1 MTHIVAL
8 HSYRG
13 GTGKTNV
20 AANLAAELAR
30 GGARVALVDTDIQ
43 SPGIHILFDLDVD
56 GAYTIN
62 DVLWGRCTIE
72 DACHD
77 VTNRLEQG
85 LNAPLNAPSPGRLLL
100 LPASLKALEI
110 ARIAREGYDIELLN
124 EALMQLCG
132 TRALDYLILDTHPG
146 LNNETL
152 LSIAMSDTTIM
163 VLRPDYQDYQGTA
176 VTLLLTRHL
185 EVPRTLLVVNKI
197 HPEFDL
203 NLLEKRIH
211 DSYGAEIGAMLLL
224 SDDLIR
230 NGSQDL
236 TAVLQPD
243 GAFAAGIRQLAGRL
257 RTDASASPVPPGQ
270 TGQHGQS

>member
-1 MTHIVAL
+1 MTHIIAL

-72 DACHD
+72 DATHD
-77 VTNRLEQG
+77 VTNRLNTDR
-85 LNAPLNAPSPGRLLL
+85 NAPHPGQLLL

-132 TRALDYLILDTHPG
+132 ARAVDYLVLDTHPG

-203 NLLEKRIH
+203 SLLEKRIH
-211 DSYGAEIGAMLLL
+211 ESYGAEIGAMILL

-243 GAFAAGIRQLAGRL
+243 GAFAAGIRQLADRL
-257 RTDASASPVPPGQ
+257 RAEASKPNSI
-270 TGQHGQS
+270 